1 MTLNYSV
8 SPVSTMTQVGIYFSL
23 IVAVGLPIVLAVLAR
38 KKLHSKIWPLFVGA
52 AVFVLFALV
61 LEQAIHMQV
70 LKGAAGEKI
79 MGSAVLYGLYGGL
92 MAALFEEGGRYLAM
106 RFVMRRSLNKENA
119 IMYGVGHG
127 GIEAILLVGVSYISN
142 LAIIAL
148 INTGNAAQLFDGVDA
163 ATAQTMYQQLEPL
176 WAGSPYIFFI
186 AGIERVGAIAIHI
199 CCSYFVYRAIDD
211 GDWAFFA
218 LAFGAHFVVDFAAGL
233 LSQSGAHMIVTE
245 LVVLALSA
253 ALVVMALRFWKQE
266 VEYEKSLAAR

>member
-176 WAGSPYIFFI
+176 WAGSPYIFFV

-233 LSQSGAHMIVTE
+233 LSQSGAHLIVTE